1 MMTTIKDVANEAGVS
16 ISTVSRILNFDD
28 TLSVGE
34 DTRRRVLEVAEKLQ
48 YKKRNKR
55 QVKTGKQIAI
65 VQWHTDKEELS
76 DLYYLQIEYGIEN
89 KAASLGATVER
100 VTYESI
106 DKNRIKNFDGI
117 IAVGKFDKTEVT
129 ELASYG
135 LPVIC
140 IGENYLQYGMDCIR
154 SDFESPVRKIVDRF
168 IEKGIND
175 IGMIAGKELTVTEKQ
190 GVRDP
195 RVATFNQYLSEKGL
209 YNSGFVFQGPFGPD
223 SGFELM
229 NKAIGELGD
238 KLPHG
243 FMIGSDSM
251 AVGVLRALQQHNIK
265 VPDRVSIISF
275 NDVAIAKYTSPALT
289 TVHVHTELMGER
301 AIEMLLQRIKN
312 PKKVPELTIIAT
324 ELVNRESSK

>member
-1 MMTTIKDVANEAGVS
+1 MTTIKDVANEAGVS

-55 QVKTGKQIAI
+55 ASKLGKQIVI

-76 DLYYLQIEYGIEN
+76 DLYYLQIQYGIEN
-89 KAASLGATVER
+89 KAASLGATIER

-117 IAVGKFDKTEVT
+117 IAVGKFDTTEVT
-129 ELASYG
+129 KLKSYG

-140 IGENYLQYGMDCIR
+140 IGENYLGYNLDCIR
-154 SDFESPVRKIVDRF
+154 SDFETPVRKIIDRF
-168 IEKGIND
+168 IRNGIDD

-195 RVATFNQYLSEKGL
+195 RVATFNQYLKSKRL
-209 YNSGFVFQGPFGPD
+209 YNDKFVYQGPFGPE
-223 SGFELM
+223 SGFNLM
-229 NKAIGELGD
+229 TKAINELGAT
-238 KLPHG
+238 LPHG
-243 FMIGSDSM
+243 FVIGSDSM
-251 AVGVLRALQQHNIK
+251 AVGVLRALQQHHID
-265 VPDRVSIISF
+265 VPNRVSLISF

-301 AIEMLLQRIKN
+301 AIEMLLERVKN
-312 PKKVPELTIIAT
+312 PKKIPELIIIGT
-324 ELVNRESSK
+324 ELMERESSI